1 MSKIYKPSDS
11 QPSQHS
17 VTPCPLCSFL
27 CMHAINTHNGSR
39 DTNKSGWFISAAVS
53 TVASRY
59 SSQRRL
65 RNPRGGGVDDL
76 RDEGRLIMSRVPS
89 VRVSCVCV
97 CVKQGR
103 PGKPTIGRC
112 FKSSRQEQYGE
123 LGHLAANNE
132 RIHTSFMNHEQ
143 YREENL
149 QARFFSLQ
157 KGDVIVCYQSW

>member
-1 MSKIYKPSDS
+1 MARETQI
-11 QPSQHS
+11 
-17 VTPCPLCSFL
+17 
-27 CMHAINTHNGSR
+27 SR
-39 DTNKSGWFISAAVS
+39 DDS
-53 TVASRY
+53 Y
-59 SSQRRL
+59 PLLLCRRSCARSPWAFSFKKL
-65 RNPRGGGVDDL
+65 RWCGGVDDL

-123 LGHLAANNE
+123 LGHLAAKNE

-157 KGDVIVCYQSW
+157 KGDVIVCYQS